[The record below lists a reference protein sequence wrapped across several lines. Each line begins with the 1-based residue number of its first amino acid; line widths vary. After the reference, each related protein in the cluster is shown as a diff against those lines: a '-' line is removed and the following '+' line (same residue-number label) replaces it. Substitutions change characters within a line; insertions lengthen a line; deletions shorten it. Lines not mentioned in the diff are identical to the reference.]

1 MGGNRGFECWNLHTP
16 TVLVP
21 RRSGETSIAVWA
33 DAEIDPGNPMP
44 AFEGVVA
51 EEEYASL
58 IAHFRWRQIDK

>member
-1 MGGNRGFECWNLHTP
+1 MLDLHMP

-33 DAEIDPGNPMP
+33 DADIDPGNPMP
-44 AFEGVVA
+44 AFEGIVA

-58 IAHFRWRQIDK
+58 IANIRSLQIDK